1 MAKAKVDVNEVKGEE
16 AVTEVGEV
24 IVAGDVKGTPHTP
37 FFGRVKKVSEI
48 SPLKE
53 KDLKAL
59 VSRDAL
65 VTEADVEK
73 AEADRGDLVA
83 LLVARD
89 AALEEG

>member
-1 MAKAKVDVNEVKGEE
+1 MAKAKVDVKEVKGEE

-24 IVAGDVKGTPHTP
+24 VVAGDVKGTPHTP

-53 KDLKAL
+53 KDLKVLAAK
-59 VSRDAL
+59 DAL

-73 AEADRGDLVA
+73 AQDDTDLVA
-83 LLVARD
+83 LLVAKD
-89 AALEEG
+89 AALQEG